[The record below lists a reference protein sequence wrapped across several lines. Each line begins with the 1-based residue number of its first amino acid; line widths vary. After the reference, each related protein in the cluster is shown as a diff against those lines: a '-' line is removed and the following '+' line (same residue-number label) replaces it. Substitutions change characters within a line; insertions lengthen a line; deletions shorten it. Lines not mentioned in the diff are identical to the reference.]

1 MNGQADYAE
10 VDTRGLSTFMNGRRD
25 QPTPYAT
32 TTLLNRR
39 PVPCQ
44 QDGCV
49 SPGSNRRCPPAAA
62 AIAQLLDR
70 LEQFDRFGTDQPS
83 KTLPTPPT
91 RGRHL

>member
-49 SPGSNRRCPPAAA
+49 SPGSNRRCPPPLPPSRNYWIDSNNS
-62 AIAQLLDR
+62 IASEPINR
-70 LEQFDRFGTDQPS
+70 A
-83 KTLPTPPT
+83 KHYPPPNQ
-91 RGRHL
+91 RPPP